1 MIVGSGD
8 GVVRV
13 FYDPDRSVNGAK
25 LCVVRTKAK
34 VKQTDYV
41 SNLPIIA
48 PYSLPMFRQ
57 VLKNAQSSLKQML
70 LMR

>member
-1 MIVGSGD
+1 MVGAGD

-13 FYDPDRSVNGAK
+13 LYDPDRSVNGAK

-34 VKQTDYV
+34 VKQTAYI
-41 SNLPIIA
+41 SNLPIIT

-57 VLKNAQSSLKQML
+57 VRSHDH
-70 LMR
+70 LMMY